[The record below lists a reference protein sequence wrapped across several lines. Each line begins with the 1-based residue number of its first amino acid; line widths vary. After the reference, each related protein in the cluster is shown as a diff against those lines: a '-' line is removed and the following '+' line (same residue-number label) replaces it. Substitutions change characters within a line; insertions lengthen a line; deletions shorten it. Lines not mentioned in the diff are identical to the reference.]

1 MRVFGIHQIIFFA
14 FFLFLTVGSCVAWA
28 QDNGGGGLLAVPD
41 RGSDTLAI
49 PESSFPSNSEQPQ
62 PDALT
67 APEDGAGGAQ
77 LNIKPMRLEESA
89 NPLTEEDAPKEEVQ
103 KLESKKPKFDD
114 LRIDEDKSKRDDM
127 WWMNEVL
134 AKLPGEIQRDLFQR
148 SSKAQLYC
156 EEDYMLN
163 NFYDCECYGIA
174 ALKDLV
180 LKGEESEAISYNKA
194 DPRFVPCVDPG
205 KIAGFALKRCY
216 DSLVLAQIND
226 QTLKETCE
234 CTARSFA
241 RDYQKNPI
249 ANMDRADRIYNGWLV
264 DCRQSSSLTKAMKG
278 NP

>member
-1 MRVFGIHQIIFFA
+1 MC
-14 FFLFLTVGSCVAWA
+14 FLLVIADACEAWA
-28 QDNGGGGLLAVPD
+28 QGNGGGGLLAVPE

-49 PESSFPSNSEQPQ
+49 PESSFLPNPEQPP
-62 PDALT
+62 PDADAPP
-67 APEDGAGGAQ
+67 APEDNAGGAQ
-77 LNIKPMRLEESA
+77 LNIKPMRLEENADSA
-89 NPLTEEDAPKEEVQ
+89 LEEETLKIEAPKKEA
-103 KLESKKPKFDD
+103 KNLKFDD
-114 LRIDEDKSKRDDM
+114 LHIDEDKSKRDDM

-134 AKLPGEIQRDLFQR
+134 AKLPGEVQRDLFQR
-148 SSKAQLYC
+148 SSKAQRYC

-180 LKGEESEAISYNKA
+180 LEGEGSESISYNKA
-194 DPRFVPCVDPG
+194 DPRFVSCVDPG
-205 KIAGFALKRCY
+205 KIAGFALKRCH
-216 DSLVLAQIND
+216 DTLMLAQIND
-226 QTLKETCE
+226 QALKETCE